1 MEELAGMIDSIIYA
15 NEDTGFTVAKLL
27 QPSQKETHCIVGCLP
42 GVQPGETITCKG
54 NWKRHPQYGRQFD
67 IESFEIRRPT
77 DLKGIQKYLASG
89 LIRGIG
95 PIYAKKIVE
104 KFGINTL
111 EVLDQTPL
119 ALLEIPGIGEKR
131 IEKISQHWKEQTDIR
146 DVMIFLRSHDVKP
159 SLARK
164 IFKKYGKESIKI
176 IERNPYQL
184 SKEISG
190 IGFKSVDQIASNL
203 GISVDS
209 PFRIDAAISHALKE
223 MNLQGHV
230 CYPKDLLLLA
240 VEKLTSIPIA
250 AIETRLHA
258 LIEQK
263 LIIMETIDKPLIWSR
278 PLFLLEQGIV
288 SELARITMGTSTIR
302 AIDTEKALFW
312 IQKKQGIQFAE
323 AQKQAIL
330 TSLSEKIHVI
340 TGGPGTGK
348 STITRAILSI
358 AEKLTSN
365 IILGAPTGRAAKRL
379 SEITWKKAFTIHSL
393 LEFDFITGGFKK
405 NRNNP
410 ISCDLIILDES
421 SMIDTALLYYL
432 LRALPNSTKVIFI
445 GDVDQLP
452 SVGPGS
458 ILQDIIE
465 SKRFRTTKLT
475 AIFRQSENSRIVI
488 NAHSIKE
495 GIFPDLSWKEPSD
508 FFFYPVDEP
517 NRILGEALYQIT
529 ELLPT
534 KYSFDPKKDIQ
545 LLSPMK
551 KGVLGVEN
559 FNHLLQQK
567 LNPSNSPLQ
576 IMGRSFHEGDKVMQI
591 RNNYNKKVYNGDIG
605 IVQTIN
611 REEQSLYVLF
621 DIGSIAYDFSELDE
635 IYLAYAVSVH
645 KYQGSECP
653 CVVIPIHMSHYM
665 LLFKNLIYTAI
676 TRGKKQ
682 VVIIGSKKALA
693 VAIKKNDSML
703 RYTGLQ
709 YFLERSLSR

>member
-1 MEELAGMIDSIIYA
+1 M
-15 NEDTGFTVAKLL
+15 
-27 QPSQKETHCIVGCLP
+27 
-42 GVQPGETITCKG
+42 
-54 NWKRHPQYGRQFD
+54 
-67 IESFEIRRPT
+67 
-77 DLKGIQKYLASG
+77 
-89 LIRGIG
+89 
-95 PIYAKKIVE
+95 
-104 KFGINTL
+104 
-111 EVLDQTPL
+111 
-119 ALLEIPGIGEKR
+119 
-131 IEKISQHWKEQTDIR
+131 
-146 DVMIFLRSHDVKP
+146 
-159 SLARK
+159 
-164 IFKKYGKESIKI
+164 
-176 IERNPYQL
+176 
-184 SKEISG
+184 
-190 IGFKSVDQIASNL
+190 
-203 GISVDS
+203 
-209 PFRIDAAISHALKE
+209 
-223 MNLQGHV
+223 
-230 CYPKDLLLLA
+230 
-240 VEKLTSIPIA
+240 
-250 AIETRLHA
+250 HA

-263 LIIMETIDKPLIWSR
+263 LLIMEVIDKPLIWYR

-288 SELARITMGTSTIR
+288 SELSRITMGTSTIR
-302 AIDTEKALFW
+302 AIDAEKALFW
-312 IQKKQGIQFAE
+312 IQKKHGIQFAQ

-365 IILGAPTGRAAKRL
+365 IILAAPTGRAAKRL

-393 LEFDFITGGFKK
+393 LEFDFITGSFKK

-432 LRALPNSTKVIFI
+432 LRALPSSTKLIFI

-495 GIFPDLSWKEPSD
+495 GVFPDLSWKEHSD

-517 NRILGEALYQIT
+517 NRILGEAIHQIT

-551 KGVLGVEN
+551 KGLLGVEN

-611 REEQSLYVLF
+611 REEQTLSVLF
-621 DIGSIAYDFSELDE
+621 DIGLITYDFSELDE

-653 CVVIPIHMSHYM
+653 CIVIPIHMSHYM

-682 VVIIGSKKALA
+682 VVIIGSKRALA

-709 YFLERSLSR
+709 YFLEKSLSD

>member
-1 MEELAGMIDSIIYA
+1 MENLAGMIDSIVYA

-95 PIYAKKIVE
+95 PVYAKKIVE

-111 EVLDQTPL
+111 EVLDQTPP

-164 IFKKYGKESIKI
+164 IFKKYGKESIQI

-190 IGFKSVDQIASNL
+190 IGFKSVDQIAHNL
-203 GISVDS
+203 AISVDS

-223 MNLQGHV
+223 MNLQGHI

-250 AIETRLHA
+250 AIEERVHA

-263 LIIMETIDKPLIWSR
+263 LLVMEVIDKPLVWSR
-278 PLFLLEQGIV
+278 PLFLLEKGIV
-288 SELARITMGTSTIR
+288 SELARIKMGTSTIR
-302 AIDTEKALFW
+302 TIDAEKALFW
-312 IQKKQGIQFAE
+312 IQKKQAIQFAE

-330 TSLSEKIHVI
+330 TSLAEKIHVI

-365 IILGAPTGRAAKRL
+365 IILAAPTGRAAKRL

-393 LEFDFITGGFKK
+393 LEFDFLTGSFKR

-410 ISCDLIILDES
+410 ISCDLIILDEA

-432 LRALPNSTKVIFI
+432 LRALSNSTKLIFI

-465 SKRFRTTKLT
+465 SKRFRITKLT

-495 GIFPDLSWKEPSD
+495 GIFPDLSWKERSD

-517 NRILGEALYQIT
+517 NRILGEVLHQIT

-551 KGVLGVEN
+551 KGLLGVEN

-611 REEQSLYVLF
+611 REEQSLSVLF
-621 DIGSIAYDFSELDE
+621 DIGLIAYDFSELDE

-665 LLFKNLIYTAI
+665 LLFKNLVYTAI

-682 VVIIGSKKALA
+682 VIIIGSKRALSI
-693 VAIKKNDSML
+693 AIKKNDSIL

-709 YFLERSLSR
+709 YFLEKSLSH